1 MSTEVVA
8 KQQATDH
15 SAVPSENPLLDVSL
29 PHSCLGALISAGGDM
44 CKSGL
49 QSGSFP
55 LYDQV
60 KAEHVVPGI
69 KQLLSGES
77 DLPEA

>member
-1 MSTEVVA
+1 MAA
-8 KQQATDH
+8 KQQAADP
-15 SAVPSENPLLDVSL
+15 SAVPSDNPLLDVSL
-29 PHSCLGALISAGGDM
+29 PHSCLGTFTCAGGDM
-44 CKSGL
+44 CISGL

-77 DLPEA
+77 DLLEA

>member
-1 MSTEVVA
+1 M
-8 KQQATDH
+8 
-15 SAVPSENPLLDVSL
+15 
-29 PHSCLGALISAGGDM
+29 CISR
-44 CKSGL
+44 L

-77 DLPEA
+77 DLLEA